1 MVRQYEL
8 RKRKENYC
16 LIKKHNTLLWS
27 NNENRP
33 KRTRSI
39 LGFMFLY
46 ILSPSLIWRN
56 LASVELCLAG
66 IQSNDK
72 SIGDECV
79 HSSGSLL
86 ACEQALL
93 FRRVKRVSAP
103 RSHVL
108 ARLASLAQIGELARR
123 LALYLIKAVK

>member
-46 ILSPSLIWRN
+46 ILSPLLIWRN

-66 IQSNDK
+66 IQKTMTNPLGMNLA
-72 SIGDECV
+72 IGV
-79 HSSGSLL
+79 
-86 ACEQALL
+86 
-93 FRRVKRVSAP
+93 
-103 RSHVL
+103 
-108 ARLASLAQIGELARR
+108 
-123 LALYLIKAVK
+123 ALYSIKAVK

>member
-1 MVRQYEL
+1 MQEQALLKKKSSQGNYRLWHRNIFSWNKRTEKHKKYGNYCTIHFAIVRQYEL

-39 LGFMFLY
+39 LGFMLLS

-66 IQSNDK
+66 IQNNDK

-79 HSSGSLL
+79 HRSGP
-86 ACEQALL
+86 L
-93 FRRVKRVSAP
+93 FN
-103 RSHVL
+103 
-108 ARLASLAQIGELARR
+108 
-123 LALYLIKAVK
+123 